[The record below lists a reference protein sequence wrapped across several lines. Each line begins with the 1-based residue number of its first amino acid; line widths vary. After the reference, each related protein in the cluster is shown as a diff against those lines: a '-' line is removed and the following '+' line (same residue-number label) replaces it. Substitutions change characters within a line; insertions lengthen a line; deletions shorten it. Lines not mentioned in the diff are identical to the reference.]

1 MMKVFKGSFGISLTR
16 QHNSQF
22 FNFDMMLASFLI
34 FLKNGPMAIRIE
46 TEALLQMNWVFI
58 YCCLDVSQVAM

>member
-22 FNFDMMLASFLI
+22 FNFDMMLASF
-34 FLKNGPMAIRIE
+34 FDFSQKWANG
-46 TEALLQMNWVFI
+46 N
-58 YCCLDVSQVAM
+58 